1 MEKYKLVLKRRTIIF
16 TVFIIFAVVLQLCN
30 FLNVFG
36 NAVNDGFVGDVLTEF
51 QTGLLFGITIIFV
64 YLIVRYNLIMKDNIK
79 LKKFYNAENDERRKE
94 IKQKSGGNVIL
105 FSSIIIIFMGIIAG
119 YFNKIIFFSLI
130 ACALF
135 QLSLCALLKLYYSR
149 KY

>member
-30 FLNVFG
+30 LFNVFG

-94 IKQKSGGNVIL
+94 IKQKAGGNVIL

>member
-30 FLNVFG
+30 LFNVFG